1 MNSFY
6 GGKQGNSFII
16 AKSYTSI
23 AEMVESF
30 GKNNSGCPVNFD
42 EYVLI
47 NTINKNNPENGQ
59 IFRRGYDYND
69 NTRKITSFHPT
80 KNNDNP
86 YETKQI
92 AANGAVYI
100 GTIVGPAGRAPIFHF
115 DHYDKVD
122 DLSKYKT
129 LNPNALFTYS
139 LRRVNETSISKFL
152 YDYHN
157 KKTKIDK
164 DVILGELNCLSK
176 EANFHELLAMMVEE
190 DMSLQEFYYLKLGQP
205 SEPALP
211 LALDFTEIVLTD
223 ILNIDESAFNVYYY
237 YDTHYKNNQELPS
250 DWYIGDLIPIKNS
263 DTFHPGHNLIP
274 GVTYAYNEKGELEYD
289 VQDGKRSMRKGTN
302 ELGNTYQDTIDWTYC
317 TVRNENLEDS
327 TAYVGFRFASPVV
340 EFETES
346 VSPYYHRSDTI
357 GKDGLDRKD
366 VVDEE
371 KTTRFT
377 NLNLIERSQSQ
388 EDIEQ
393 HPFYSLWKIAIPKG
407 IKGEG
412 IQNFRCITA
421 NENVYSFKLDTNG
434 NLCYDKIGKILVE
447 DYKIK
452 EAEKGKKTPKQ
463 DDIDNKR
470 QIFVFDYINY
480 DRVPEGDVY
489 TIYAGD
495 YNVLKQ
501 NEAVKLDHNGQLTFT
516 YTHDNPYLTESKDW
530 IHWIDKMHFNEDGT
544 VTITF
549 NDLEWNAEQADNQ
562 DEIKNGVLTKPYLLH
577 WINKMNFADDGTVTV
592 DFNNED
598 LNDGQIINGNI
609 TLPQL
614 IKWITE
620 VKLNEETGKFEID
633 FNYPQKTDRDGNII
647 KDTETHYE
655 IDLTWLKY
663 FNVDDE
669 GNITYVY
676 THDTDKSE
684 SRTDNNV
691 IKWINK
697 ISLNKDT
704 GHFYIEFNN
713 GNVEG
718 LQTKNIGTEEEP
730 KIVSFIEQDLTWVK
744 DIEFKD
750 DGTIITD
757 YTTDYQEGI
766 DKREQPYLINWI
778 NQMNFSDNG
787 TVTVDFNNENI
798 NNGQIKNGHINLQ
811 QLFKWI
817 TDVTLDKDNGHFN
830 ITFNQYK
837 ENEDGSLSN
846 KFKQYDTDLTWL
858 KYFNIDNEGNITYKY
873 TYDTNES
880 ISRTDNNVIKWIE
893 NISLDEKDGHFII
906 NFNYDKDPNTNET
919 TQINQFLTWIKDIKL
934 DEDGTVHWEYTTST
948 DNHEEKNYIQWI
960 NDIVINDDGAGNG
973 NQKLSIKYNNK
984 NNYIDVGNPLNY
996 VMRMAV
1002 NSANGDLLALYSDP
1016 EKRKSGYSYD
1026 GVAGWTILGNVK
1038 YSKSMTKEVYN
1049 NTTAAE
1055 RVSDLMAGAVCY
1067 RTEVIE

>member
-16 AKSYTSI
+16 AKSYASI

-30 GKNNSGCPVNFD
+30 GKNKSDCPVNFD

-69 NTRKITSFHPT
+69 DKRTITSFHPT

-122 DLSKYKT
+122 NLSKYKT

-152 YDYHN
+152 YDYY

-164 DVILGELNCLSK
+164 DVILGELNYLSK
-176 EANFHELLAMMVEE
+176 ETNFHELLAMMVEE

-205 SEPALP
+205 SETALP
-211 LALDFTEIVLTD
+211 LALDFTETLLTEV
-223 ILNIDESAFNVYYY
+223 LNIDESAFNVYYY

-263 DTFHPGHNLIP
+263 ETFHPGHNLIP
-274 GVTYAYNEKGELEYD
+274 GVTYAYNENGELEYD
-289 VQDGKRSMRKGTN
+289 VKDGKRSMRKGIN

-340 EFETES
+340 EFEAES
-346 VSPYYHRSDTI
+346 VDAYYNRSDMI
-357 GKDGLDRKD
+357 GNP
-366 VVDEE
+366 
-371 KTTRFT
+371 TTGILPHITNDFE
-377 NLNLIERSQSQ
+377 NLNLITRDQLQ

-393 HPFYSLWKIAIPKG
+393 HPFYSKWKINIPKG
-407 IKGEG
+407 IKGES
-412 IQNFRCITA
+412 IHNLRVTTA
-421 NENVYSFKLDTNG
+421 AQEKVYAFKLDNNG
-434 NLCYDKIGKILVE
+434 NFVYNKDGKIQVE
-447 DYKIK
+447 DYK
-452 EAEKGKKTPKQ
+452 GK
-463 DDIDNKR
+463 DDDLTRPR
-470 QIFVFDYINY
+470 QIIVFDYISY
-480 DRVPEGDVY
+480 DRIKDGEVY
-489 TIYAGD
+489 TIYLGD
-495 YNVLKQ
+495 FNQISSVEFK
-501 NEAVKLDHNGQLTFT
+501 HNGQLIFD
-516 YTHDNPYLTESKDW
+516 YTHDNIQPIPSEDW

-544 VTITF
+544 ITITF
-549 NDLEWNAEQADNQ
+549 NDLEWNVEQADDQ

-577 WINKMNFADDGTVTV
+577 WINQMNFADDGTVTV

-598 LNDGQIINGNI
+598 LNDGQIENGHIN
-609 TLPQL
+609 LP
-614 IKWITE
+614 
-620 VKLNEETGKFEID
+620 KL
-633 FNYPQKTDRDGNII
+633 
-647 KDTETHYE
+647 
-655 IDLTWLKY
+655 
-663 FNVDDE
+663 V
-669 GNITYVY
+669 
-676 THDTDKSE
+676 
-684 SRTDNNV
+684 
-691 IKWINK
+691 KWINK
-697 ISLNKDT
+697 ISLDKET
-704 GHFYIEFNN
+704 GHLYIEFNN
-713 GNVEG
+713 DNVEG

-730 KIVSFIEQDLTWVK
+730 KFVSFIEQDLTWVK
-744 DIEFKD
+744 DIEFKE

-766 DKREQPYLINWI
+766 DKRTQS
-778 NQMNFSDNG
+778 NF
-787 TVTVDFNNENI
+787 
-798 NNGQIKNGHINLQ
+798 
-811 QLFKWI
+811 
-817 TDVTLDKDNGHFN
+817 
-830 ITFNQYK
+830 
-837 ENEDGSLSN
+837 
-846 KFKQYDTDLTWL
+846 
-858 KYFNIDNEGNITYKY
+858 
-873 TYDTNES
+873 
-880 ISRTDNNVIKWIE
+880 IKWIK
-893 NISLDEKDGHFII
+893 NISLDEDTGHFIV
-906 NFNYDKDPNTNET
+906 NFNYEQEPDSGVA
-919 TQINQFLTWIKDIKL
+919 TQINQFLTWIKDIRL
-934 DEDGTVHWEYTTST
+934 DEDGTVHWDYTTSEDNYQKDNYIKWIKDVKLDVDNGDFEVTFNYDTTEKPTKVYESLQWVKDISIAADGTITT
-948 DNHEEKNYIQWI
+948 DYTNQDDKVQTKFIKWLNSISLNPENGKFIITYNHDTDVNGNPTILDTNLTWVKDIHVNTDGSVTYTRTTDTVKQTENPLTWITGFTFEDNGDVRVTFNNSTISTIEKNIQWI
-960 NDIVINDDGAGNG
+960 NDIIVNDDGAGNG

-984 NNYIDVGNPLNY
+984 NNYIDIGSPLNY

-1026 GVAGWTILGNVK
+1026 GVSGWTVLGNVK
-1038 YSKSMTKEVYN
+1038 YSKSMTKEAYN
-1049 NTTAAE
+1049 NATAAE

>member
-16 AKSYTSI
+16 SKSYTSI
-23 AEMVESF
+23 AEMAESF
-30 GKNNSGCPVNFD
+30 GKNKSDCPVNFD

-69 NTRKITSFHPT
+69 DKRTITSFHPT

-122 DLSKYKT
+122 NLSKYKT

-152 YDYHN
+152 YDYYN

-164 DVILGELNCLSK
+164 DVILGELNILTK
-176 EANFHELLAMMVEE
+176 DENFHDLLAMMVKE
-190 DMSLQEFYYLKLGQP
+190 DMSLQEFYYLQLGQP
-205 SEPALP
+205 EPLKAMP
-211 LALDFTEIVLTD
+211 LALDFNEFYA
-223 ILNIDESAFNVYYY
+223 NIDISIIDTAAFNVYYY
-237 YDTHYKNNQELPS
+237 YDTHYKNNQETPS

-274 GVTYAYNEKGELEYD
+274 GVTYAYNEKGELKYD
-289 VQDGKRSMRKGTN
+289 VKDGKRSMRKGTN

-346 VSPYYHRSDTI
+346 VLPYYHRSDTI
-357 GKDGLDRKD
+357 GEDGLDRKD
-366 VVDEE
+366 ALDEE
-371 KTTRFT
+371 KTTKFT
-377 NLNLIERSQSQ
+377 NLNLIERLQSQ

-421 NENVYSFKLDTNG
+421 NENVYSFKLDSDG

-452 EAEKGKKTPKQ
+452 EAEEGKKTPKQ

-480 DRVPEGDVY
+480 DRVPEGDIY

-516 YTHDNPYLTESKDW
+516 YTHDDSYLTKSEDW
-530 IHWIDKMHFNEDGT
+530 IHWIDKIHFNEDGT

-549 NDLEWNAEQADNQ
+549 NDLEWNVEQADNQ

-577 WINKMNFADDGTVTV
+577 WINQMNFADDGTITV

-598 LNDGQIINGNI
+598 LNDGQIENGHIN
-609 TLPQL
+609 LP
-614 IKWITE
+614 
-620 VKLNEETGKFEID
+620 KL
-633 FNYPQKTDRDGNII
+633 
-647 KDTETHYE
+647 
-655 IDLTWLKY
+655 
-663 FNVDDE
+663 V
-669 GNITYVY
+669 
-676 THDTDKSE
+676 
-684 SRTDNNV
+684 
-691 IKWINK
+691 KWINK
-697 ISLNKDT
+697 ISLDKET

-713 GNVEG
+713 DNVEG

-730 KIVSFIEQDLTWVK
+730 KFVSFIEQDLTWVK
-744 DIEFKD
+744 DIEFKE

-766 DKREQPYLINWI
+766 DKRTQS
-778 NQMNFSDNG
+778 NF
-787 TVTVDFNNENI
+787 
-798 NNGQIKNGHINLQ
+798 
-811 QLFKWI
+811 
-817 TDVTLDKDNGHFN
+817 
-830 ITFNQYK
+830 
-837 ENEDGSLSN
+837 
-846 KFKQYDTDLTWL
+846 
-858 KYFNIDNEGNITYKY
+858 
-873 TYDTNES
+873 
-880 ISRTDNNVIKWIE
+880 IKWIK
-893 NISLDEKDGHFII
+893 NISLDEDTGHFIV
-906 NFNYDKDPNTNET
+906 NFNYEKEPDSGVA
-919 TQINQFLTWIKDIKL
+919 TQINQFLTWIKDIRL
-934 DEDGTVHWEYTTST
+934 DEDGTVHWDYTTSE
-948 DNHEEKNYIQWI
+948 DNYQKDNYIKWIKNVRLDADKGDFEVTFNYDTEEKPTRVYESLQWVKDISIAADGTITTDYTNQDDKVQTKFIKWLNSISLTPDDGHFVITYNHDTDVNGKPTILDTHLIWVKDVHVNADGSVTYTRTTDTVKQTENPLTWITGFTFEDNGDVRVTFNNSTISTIEKNIQWI
-960 NDIVINDDGAGNG
+960 NDIIVNDDGAGNG

-984 NNYIDVGNPLNY
+984 NNYIDIGSPLNY

-1002 NSANGDLLALYSDP
+1002 NFANGDLLALYSDP

-1026 GVAGWTILGNVK
+1026 GVSGWTVLGNVK
-1038 YSKSMTKEVYN
+1038 YSKSMTKEAYN
-1049 NTTAAE
+1049 NATAAE
-1055 RVSDLMAGAVCY
+1055 RVSDLIAGAVCY